1 MTPIAHCRH
10 RSLRGC
16 WHRPQ
21 WDHRDMRQVAS
32 KDSQHS
38 FKSFFYV
45 VKIWLQDSSVCT
57 GHKKESLH
65 CGNHGRLDFASQLR
79 KSLLLTIC
87 SILFVP
93 GILTISR
100 VLRLLGHN
108 GKHGWRSRCWIHLWG
123 EIWDNWAEKGPWL
136 HDLENGQEN
145 GLQVGFKFLIKT
157 GSNFSWIIWWTFQRA
172 PVDQWKGKWELQHGL
187 HKQATFTKSDISESN
202 QNTILKRISGCTAK
216 KVAKSSLW
224 DKMYLVTCSRCGLLE
239 HHDSWIIFFGIGSS
253 KLHISNTSAA
263 ISESLLVYA

>member
-1 MTPIAHCRH
+1 
-10 RSLRGC
+10 
-16 WHRPQ
+16 
-21 WDHRDMRQVAS
+21 MRQVAS
-32 KDSQHS
+32 KDSQHT

-45 VKIWLQDSSVCT
+45 VKIWLQDSPVCT

-123 EIWDNWAEKGPWL
+123 EIWDNWAEKGPGL
-136 HDLENGQEN
+136 HDLQNGQEN
-145 GLQVGFKFLIKT
+145 GLSVHLGLWTSSWNMYVDFSGDSYWSMRRPTKTTTQNSLVGT
-157 GSNFSWIIWWTFQRA
+157 SQ
-172 PVDQWKGKWELQHGL
+172 P
-187 HKQATFTKSDISESN
+187 KS
-202 QNTILKRISGCTAK
+202 
-216 KVAKSSLW
+216 
-224 DKMYLVTCSRCGLLE
+224 
-239 HHDSWIIFFGIGSS
+239 
-253 KLHISNTSAA
+253 
-263 ISESLLVYA
+263 